1 MYVLKGGEKV
11 EADLGYRGEDL
22 KINTPND
29 FGNDELEEM
38 KADVRHRHETVNRRL
53 KIFGVLAK
61 RYRNE
66 TRDHSRCFRA
76 VAVIVQLNIENGA
89 PLYDVTYDPSS
100 LCQESFYD

>member
-1 MYVLKGGEKV
+1 
-11 EADLGYRGEDL
+11 L

>member
-1 MYVLKGGEKV
+1 MYVLKEGERV
-11 EADLGYRGEDL
+11 EADLGYRGEEL

-29 FGNDELEEM
+29 YGKDELEDM
-38 KADVRHRHETVNRRL
+38 KANVRHRHETVNRRL

-66 TRDHSRCFRA
+66 ATYHSRCFRA

-89 PLYDVTYDPSS
+89 PLYDVVYDPSS
-100 LCQESFYD
+100 LCKESFF